1 MSVNVLEGI
10 LFMRVL
16 YISRLNDLARD
27 MYDYMCEQKIQVQVC
42 DFSNNT
48 IRKIV
53 KFFKPEIIFI
63 SNDDIVTETFYFQLP
78 SDIDG
83 VPVLILCNEADT
95 KRLKNA
101 WTEFDLLVRPVNNE
115 TVINKMHEIIESE
128 SMIDLLFASYKQ
140 EYGSILGATQ
150 KNIMAID
157 DNPMVLRSIKTIL
170 EEDYNVLIAPN
181 VEVAYKQLEKT
192 RDIDLFILDYEMPE
206 IDGVEAMQL
215 FKNSKQYRD
224 TPIIFLT
231 GVTDK
236 NKIIKAVAQNPAAYL
251 LKPIDADKLK
261 QTVAEVLEN

>member
-1 MSVNVLEGI
+1 MK
-10 LFMRVL
+10 VL
-16 YISRLNDLARD
+16 YISRLNDMARD
-27 MYDYMCEQKIQVQVC
+27 MYEYMCDHDLQVQVC

-53 KFFKPEIIFI
+53 RFLSPDIVLI
-63 SNDDIVTETFYFQLP
+63 SHDDIVTDTFYFQLP
-78 SDIDG
+78 ADVDG

-95 KRLKNA
+95 KRMKNA

-115 TVINKMHEIIESE
+115 AVLNKMKEIVDSE

-140 EYGSILGATQ
+140 EYGNILGETQ

-170 EEDYNVLIAPN
+170 EDDYNVLIAPN

-224 TPIIFLT
+224 TPIIFLS

-236 NKIIKAVAQNPAAYL
+236 NRIVRAVAQNPAAYL

-261 QTVAEVLEN
+261 NTVAEIFAN